1 MIDGLVEDPGVEPLP
16 DTFYANAPI
25 VFFFP
30 DLALS
35 TMRGYKAYHLTNGA
49 APWVFGGVVG
59 GAKGGFEST
68 AGVEMA
74 SPSPGYQTD
83 LTEILYHL
91 VGSLLLMAVGVAA
104 LLSGES

>member
-1 MIDGLVEDPGVEPLP
+1 MIDGIVEVPAVEPIP
-16 DTFYANAPI
+16 AACEANARI
-25 VFFFP
+25 VHFFP

-59 GAKGGFEST
+59 GAKGGFETT

-104 LLSGES
+104 LL